1 MSKHTEPKKNEPATG
16 FYNIVK
22 DGARS
27 IYNSFFGANQQKETP
42 IRVKEINTPRQSVE
56 SSFADDYK
64 MLDKVPPLNIGAV
77 NSINFYGKE

>member
-1 MSKHTEPKKNEPATG
+1 MKTQTLTTLL
-16 FYNIVK
+16 
-22 DGARS
+22 GA
-27 IYNSFFGANQQKETP
+27 FFCLQ
-42 IRVKEINTPRQSVE
+42 